1 MGATGPT
8 GASTSL
14 EGLNPDPISL
24 TGTDG
29 STANSLVTL
38 AGLDAGSYL
47 LIARVQL
54 NSASTTASR
63 VTCEASL
70 GGKSLN
76 GLADIGTNGGN
87 VAHAVVTMT
96 FNVTVVGTG
105 SANLKCYRE
114 TLTGTAPTASK
125 AYIELLLTGSAT
137 SLTVGS

>member
-1 MGATGPT
+1 
-8 GASTSL
+8 
-14 EGLNPDPISL
+14 
-24 TGTDG
+24 
-29 STANSLVTL
+29 LVTL

-63 VTCEASL
+63 VFCEASL

-76 GLADIGTNGGN
+76 GIADVGTNGGN

-96 FNVTVVGTG
+96 FNVAVAGTG

-114 TLTGTAPTASK
+114 TLTGTAPTATE
-125 AYIELLLTGSAT
+125 AYIELLQTASAT
-137 SLTVGS
+137 SQTVGA